1 MAAGDWVRLGLVAG
15 REAAVVEEEREAEAS
30 GCRSGARLAEEALL
44 LALADAS
51 GAASVRGAACP
62 ASSCGRTPAFSSGGR
77 LSVSPPVS
85 SVWEAAELAA
95 WPCAAE
101 EAVSLAG
108 PAQPARVID
117 RAASTAVKANIDRFL
132 FFIRIILSGRQGAA
146 RRVIVAA
153 ISWMKCSFVTISWYH
168 GPDEK
173 GTGKSRKKSETP
185 RFSSVF
191 MEVCRWISQSVHGFF
206 LDKCKRFH

>member
-1 MAAGDWVRLGLVAG
+1 MGAAVERVVFAVEVVVGRLVVEAGAEGLAAGDWVRLGLVAG
-15 REAAVVEEEREAEAS
+15 REAAVVEEERGGGGFRPPLRCPA
-30 GCRSGARLAEEALL
+30 GGG
-44 LALADAS
+44 
-51 GAASVRGAACP
+51 GAALGAGGRVRRGLRARGGRP

-146 RRVIVAA
+146 RRI
-153 ISWMKCSFVTISWYH
+153 M
-168 GPDEK
+168 G
-173 GTGKSRKKSETP
+173 
-185 RFSSVF
+185 
-191 MEVCRWISQSVHGFF
+191 
-206 LDKCKRFH
+206 